1 MRKSQK
7 NKKTASEFQSVYT
20 VTNAVKRGSVVT
32 RLSMI
37 IMGLGNIAH
46 KQIGK
51 GLLFL
56 LGEVIY
62 IAYMALAGVSAL
74 AMLPSLGDQEQQ
86 EVWNEAKG
94 IYEYVQGDNSLLILL
109 FGIVAIFITVFFGLL
124 LAQRRKECV
133 QGAVFKRER
142 LPCTDI

>member
-7 NKKTASEFQSVYT
+7 SKKTAGEFESVYT
-20 VTNAVKRGSVVT
+20 VANAVKRGSAVT
-32 RLSMI
+32 RLSML

-46 KQIGK
+46 RQIGK

-74 AMLPSLGDQEQQ
+74 AMLPSLGDRQQQ

-94 IYEYVQGDNSLLILL
+94 IYEYVQGIIPCSFCCLASLLYLSQSFL
-109 FGIVAIFITVFFGLL
+109 FSFG
-124 LAQRRKECV
+124 A
-133 QGAVFKRER
+133 A
-142 LPCTDI
+142 P

>member
-62 IAYMALAGVSAL
+62 IAYMALAGR
-74 AMLPSLGDQEQQ
+74 
-86 EVWNEAKG
+86 
-94 IYEYVQGDNSLLILL
+94 
-109 FGIVAIFITVFFGLL
+109 FGAGHAAFTG
-124 LAQRRKECV
+124 RS
-133 QGAVFKRER
+133 GAAGSME
-142 LPCTDI
+142 

>member
-56 LGEVIY
+56 IGEVIY

-109 FGIVAIFITVFFGLL
+109 FGIYHSLFCLL

>member
-46 KQIGK
+46 KQ
-51 GLLFL
+51 
-56 LGEVIY
+56 
-62 IAYMALAGVSAL
+62 MARACYSSSVKSFISHTGAGRR
-74 AMLPSLGDQEQQ
+74 
-86 EVWNEAKG
+86 
-94 IYEYVQGDNSLLILL
+94 
-109 FGIVAIFITVFFGLL
+109 FGAGHAAFTG
-124 LAQRRKECV
+124 RS
-133 QGAVFKRER
+133 GAAGSME
-142 LPCTDI
+142 

>member
-7 NKKTASEFQSVYT
+7 SKKTAGEFESVYT
-20 VTNAVKRGSVVT
+20 VANAVKRGSAVT
-32 RLSMI
+32 RLSML

-46 KQIGK
+46 RQIGK

-74 AMLPSLGDQEQQ
+74 AMLPSLGDRQQQ

-109 FGIVAIFITVFFGLL
+109 FGIVAVFTTVFF
-124 LAQRRKECV
+124 V
-133 QGAVFKRER
+133 FFGAA
-142 LPCTDI
+142 P

>member
-56 LGEVIY
+56 IGEVIY

-86 EVWNEAKG
+86 EV
-94 IYEYVQGDNSLLILL
+94 
-109 FGIVAIFITVFFGLL
+109 
-124 LAQRRKECV
+124 
-133 QGAVFKRER
+133 
-142 LPCTDI
+142 